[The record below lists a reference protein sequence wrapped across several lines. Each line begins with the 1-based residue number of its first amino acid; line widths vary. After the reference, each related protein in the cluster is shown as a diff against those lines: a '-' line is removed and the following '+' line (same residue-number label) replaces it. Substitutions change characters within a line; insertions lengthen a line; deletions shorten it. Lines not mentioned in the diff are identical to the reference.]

1 MRRSILAVGACAIAF
16 AVGAGTASAIEIDGE
31 STGTAGCG
39 DAVPSACQTKTVASQ
54 PSAGIVDTKQ
64 LGTSQDGQPGGDGT
78 APAESKD
85 GPLVPEAR
93 VIDKGV
99 ELGSPTRDAPPADV
113 AVPNSDD
120 QPSEGHDGDGAQP
133 QNVVSVTPADQRS
146 QLTEGGHPGGD
157 GTASH
162 KDGQRSSS
170 ANSPHAL
177 GPGKLDC
184 SQTVTATQD
193 QPKPTELADQSS
205 GSESLVRYADGQQNR
220 QGRKR
225 PKDRVPARP
234 GDSRYGKQ
242 KSYGSQ
248 GGAVDSVRHLQVGE
262 ARDVAFVNV
271 AARTKGWIQGRPPA
285 GGNTLHRQIEDKA
298 VIDHPTPWQP
308 GRSETA
314 VPGWSMALL
323 GGLLL
328 AAGLALRRFSS

>member
-1 MRRSILAVGACAIAF
+1 LRRSILAVGACAIVF
-16 AVGAGTASAIEIDGE
+16 ALGAGTASAIEIDGE

-39 DAVPSACQTKTVASQ
+39 DAVQAACQTKTVASR
-54 PSAGIVDTKQ
+54 PSVGIVDAEQ
-64 LGTSQDGQPGGDGT
+64 PGTSQDGQPGGDGT
-78 APAESKD
+78 APAESKG

-93 VIDKGV
+93 VIDKGD

-113 AVPNSDD
+113 AVPNGDD
-120 QPSEGHDGDGAQP
+120 QPSEGHSGDAAQP

-146 QLTEGGHPGGD
+146 RLTEGGHPDGD
-157 GTASH
+157 GAAGH
-162 KDGQRSSS
+162 QDGQRSSS
-170 ANSPHAL
+170 ANGPGAF
-177 GPGKLDC
+177 GPGKLNC
-184 SQTVTATQD
+184 SHTVTATQD
-193 QPKPTELADQSS
+193 QPKPTQLADQSS
-205 GSESLVRYADGQQNR
+205 GGELLVRHADGQQNR

-234 GDSRYGKQ
+234 GDSRYGQQ
-242 KSYGSQ
+242 KDYGSQ
-248 GGAVDSVRHLQVGE
+248 DGAVDSARHLKVGDS
-262 ARDVAFVNV
+262 RGVAFVNV
-271 AARTKGWIQGRPPA
+271 AARMKGRIEGKPPA